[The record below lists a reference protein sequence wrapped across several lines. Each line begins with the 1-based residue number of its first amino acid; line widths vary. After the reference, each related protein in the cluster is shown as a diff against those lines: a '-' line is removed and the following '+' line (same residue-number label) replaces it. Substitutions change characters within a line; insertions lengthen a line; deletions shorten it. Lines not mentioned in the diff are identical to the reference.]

1 MENEPLIGEELKT
14 ELSALY
20 RLPNVFLTPHIAG
33 AIGTERSR
41 LGNLIVDEIERFI
54 AKAPMLHQVAQ
65 SALTLIA

>member
-1 MENEPLIGEELKT
+1 MPLVVVAGT
-14 ELSALY
+14 GSGAAGY
-20 RLPNVFLTPHIAG
+20 RACAG